1 MPRWATLL
9 VLCAACPQNPP
20 PAPAAAAQRQSC
32 VDRELAAKGLNSF
45 GDPEGTLYAGGTP
58 LFDERTGRSTPR
70 EEYVYARH
78 PEIARACG
86 ADAGR

>member
-9 VLCAACPQNPP
+9 VLCAACPQK
-20 PAPAAAAQRQSC
+20 PAPAPDAAPSQQSC
-32 VDRELAAKGLNSF
+32 LDRALTAKGLNSF
-45 GDPEGTLYAGGTP
+45 GDPEGTAYTGGTP

-70 EEYVYARH
+70 EVYVYARH